1 MCNCDTYPGGNVCI
15 KEILDDLI
23 VYTDAIYNAIYIIK
37 DKLVNFLIKACH
49 KSTVLALIL

>member
-15 KEILDDLI
+15 KEILDDFI